1 MTNASSLVIV
11 GRSSSHFTRLA
22 RLFAHELGVAY
33 RFEPVLDLTSV
44 NRAHYAD
51 NPTLRIPILRTE
63 SGTLFGAVNICRELS
78 RRSERRLRIVWPED
92 LGSYVGANAQELTLQ
107 AMASEVFI
115 IMAKASGTSGDD
127 RYLAKLRVALE
138 GTLEWLEAHVDEAL
152 SSLPPARDLSLLEVS
167 LFCLLSHL
175 EFREI
180 AKLTPYTRLS
190 TFRDRFGE
198 RVSAR
203 ETEYR
208 FDT

>member
-1 MTNASSLVIV
+1 MTKAPSPVLV
-11 GRSSSHFTRLA
+11 GRSSSHFTRIA

-44 NRAHYAD
+44 NRADYAD

-63 SGTLFGAVNICRELS
+63 AGTWFGAVNICRELA
-78 RRSERRLRIVWPED
+78 RRSEQELRVVWPED
-92 LGSYVGANAQELTLQ
+92 LSHVAANAQELTLQ
-107 AMASEVFI
+107 AMASEGVL
-115 IMAKASGTSGDD
+115 IMAKISGTSGDD
-127 RYLAKLRVALE
+127 RYLGKLRVALE

-152 SSLPPARDLSLLEVS
+152 SSLPAARDLSTLEVS

-180 AKLTPYTRLS
+180 LKVTPYARL
-190 TFRDRFGE
+190 TAFRDRFAE
-198 RVSAR
+198 RASAR
-203 ETEYR
+203 ETAYR